1 MTTRKIEF
9 YRMRDF
15 GQKLNATIEFIR
27 TNFGKFFLSLLLI
40 AGPAA
45 LIMGLAMKDFMATA
59 FRISVNQPG
68 DPDAVMSMFGLNYF
82 LMIGVSI
89 FLGVMLSLTCY
100 SYMELYRSREVTDF
114 SVTDVFRNAISRFG
128 AAFVLLILIAIT
140 VFISFFFFM
149 LPALYFSV
157 ALSLALPILFFEKVG
172 PIEAYKRSF
181 RLISEKWWST
191 FGILV
196 VSAIISYVAA
206 MIFSVPFYGVYI
218 FEVFSLASNV
228 DEPDP
233 SSFINMFSSWYMA
246 ASMIIMMIGSYL
258 SYAIVIVA
266 LSFQY
271 FNLAERANA
280 YGLID
285 KIQDLEN
292 IK

>member
-27 TNFGKFFLSLLLI
+27 ANFGKFFLSLLLI

-59 FRISVNQPG
+59 FNISANQPE
-68 DPDAVMSMFGLNYF
+68 DPDAVMSMFGLNYL

-100 SYMELYRSREVTDF
+100 SYMELYRSREVTEF
-114 SVTDVFRNAISRFG
+114 SVTDVFRNAIGRFG
-128 AAFVLLILIAIT
+128 AAFVLLILTALT
-140 VFISFFFFM
+140 VFISIVFFI
-149 LPALYFSV
+149 LPGIYFAV
-157 ALSLALPILFFEKVG
+157 VLSLALPILFFEKVG

-181 RLISEKWWST
+181 RLIREKWWST
-191 FGILV
+191 FGILI
-196 VSAIISYVAA
+196 VSAIMSYVAA
-206 MIFSVPFYGVYI
+206 MIFSVPFYGVYMFEI
-218 FEVFSLASNV
+218 FTLTSTM
-228 DEPDP
+228 DQPDP
-233 SSFINMFSSWYMA
+233 SSFADMFSSWYMA
-246 ASMIIMMIGSYL
+246 ASMVIMMIGSYL

-266 LSFQY
+266 LAFQY

-292 IK
+292 IQ